1 MEKNFEKRFKT
12 KDGRIRISIYRDDY
26 ASNPRDMT
34 DEPLHCED
42 WSRDYSIMNKQEV
55 HRSDGA
61 DNLLRYLLRRF
72 GDDKKAIAMLK
83 ENGKADEH
91 KEYDNALIYDKSRK
105 EWILCSWVGEWTDWK
120 GIVNKAHWGEEY
132 AWCCKIDQ
140 LEIADFADYLN
151 VETIDYLVEHCMT
164 DEVKMMRYGFG
175 YNGNIS
181 FYHDVTCDSEGIA
194 WLEKDEFLKYSGCK
208 EDYWNGK
215 SLDDIEW
222 LIDELRAWGDNDVYG
237 FITEECIKSKIHK
250 EYTNVDREDEDYEE
264 EEWENTDR
272 CGGFY
277 GSLDKSTE
285 WIVEQAGFK
294 MEELEEVEE

>member
-34 DEPLHCED
+34 NEPLHCYD
-42 WSRDYSIMNKQEV
+42 WSRDYSIMSGQDERMSRKDSA
-55 HRSDGA
+55 RS
-61 DNLLRYLLRRF
+61 LLMYMLVNY
-72 GDDKKAIAMLK
+72 GDYKKIIDTLIK
-83 ENGKADEH
+83 GENGLDNRLEYDRSAREWVV
-91 KEYDNALIYDKSRK
+91 KEYSKWFGEKEFAWKNATCFECKKVELSDYMY
-105 EWILCSWVGEWTDWK
+105 EILDDLFES
-120 GIVNKAHWGEEY
+120 
-132 AWCCKIDQ
+132 
-140 LEIADFADYLN
+140 
-151 VETIDYLVEHCMT
+151 TIDYLVEHCMT
-164 DEVKMMRYGFG
+164 DKVKMMRYGFG
-175 YNGNIS
+175 YYGNIS
-181 FYHDVTCDSEGIA
+181 FYDDVTCDSEGIA

-250 EYTNVDREDEDYEE
+250 EYTNVDKEDEDYEE
-264 EEWENTDR
+264 EEWENTDS

-277 GSLDKSTE
+277 GDLDKCTE